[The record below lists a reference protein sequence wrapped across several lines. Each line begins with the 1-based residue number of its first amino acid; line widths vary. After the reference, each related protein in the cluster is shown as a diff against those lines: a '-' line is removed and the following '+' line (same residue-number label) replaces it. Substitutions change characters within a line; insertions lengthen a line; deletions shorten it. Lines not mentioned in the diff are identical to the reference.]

1 LHARTL
7 NHGNV
12 FDRAVRSMSELDGFI
27 EGLDEDMTNNHL
39 VGGTKVIPV
48 IEQDFFGLL
57 ECGQDNHSHA
67 TWPIH
72 SD

>member
-1 LHARTL
+1 MHARTL
-7 NHGNV
+7 NHVNV

-48 IEQDFFGLL
+48 IE
-57 ECGQDNHSHA
+57 
-67 TWPIH
+67 
-72 SD
+72 

>member
-1 LHARTL
+1 
-7 NHGNV
+7 
-12 FDRAVRSMSELDGFI
+12 MSELDGFI